1 MLRLAE
7 HSPRKKDYITVHTLW
22 KMGEQEKVI
31 HGFTYIMQR
40 KILWN
45 NVGKTVSRYNTNFS
59 VLYLST
65 FKCQILKYLYIHIQ
79 RKI

>member
-1 MLRLAE
+1 MLIYYFILL
-7 HSPRKKDYITVHTLW
+7 SLW
-22 KMGEQEKVI
+22 EMGKQEKFI

-40 KILWN
+40 KIPLN
-45 NVGKTVSRYNTNFS
+45 NVGKTVSKHNTNFS

-65 FKCQILKYLYIHIQ
+65 FKCQILKYWYMHIQ